1 MKKRKNS
8 YFKYLSLLFTMIV
21 LILVAGCGGPTPT
34 TPIINSFLA
43 NPTSITVGDSSNL
56 SWSVT
61 DATTV
66 VIDQSIGSV
75 ASTGTT
81 AVSPVINT
89 TYTLT
94 ATNVAGS
101 VTVSV
106 TVTVGAAFGSID
118 INSNPDGAKVYL
130 DGVDTGQV
138 TPIILTNIDA
148 GNHIVK
154 IDKYHYK
161 VWEDTA
167 VTVNANQTTYLNPAL
182 TYASTQYVTLQ
193 PGPTE
198 GKDALVS
205 NLLTESNYGSSTI
218 IDAGTFSS
226 GTTVRSYIQF
236 ELSSVSENARV
247 TDADLLL
254 YQYGTPGTVNCIIDL
269 HKVTSGWQEG
279 TVDWSSQPNYL
290 TETEYST
297 NITAG
302 AVTWKSWDID
312 TLVQGWLD
320 GTVTNYGMALMV
332 TDETT
337 LDTIVYF
344 HSSDYTTDTTKRPKL
359 EIDYYIP

>member
-1 MKKRKNS
+1 MKSRRIN
-8 YFKYLSLLFTMIV
+8 YFKYFSLFFAMIV
-21 LILVAGCGGPTPT
+21 LVLVAGCSGPAPT

-66 VIDQSIGSV
+66 VIDQSVGSV

-81 AVSPVINT
+81 AVSPVTST

-101 VTVSV
+101 VTASV

-138 TPIILTNIDA
+138 TPIIVTNIDA

-154 IDKYHYK
+154 IDQYHYK

-167 VTVNANQTTYLNPAL
+167 VTVNANQTTYLNPPL
-182 TYASTQYVTLQ
+182 TYASTQYITLQ
-193 PGPTE
+193 PGAE
-198 GKDALVS
+198 GKDALVT
-205 NLLTESNYGSSTI
+205 NLFTESNYGSSVI
-218 IDAGTFSS
+218 IDVGTFAS

-236 ELSSVSENARV
+236 DLSSVSENARV
-247 TDADLLL
+247 TDADLRL
-254 YQYGTPGTVNCIIDL
+254 YQYGTPGTENCIIDL

-279 TVDWSSQPNYL
+279 TVDWSSQPNYS

-302 AVTWKSWDID
+302 AATWKLWDID

-320 GTVTNYGMALMV
+320 GTVTNYGMALLV

-337 LDTIVYF
+337 LGTIVYF
-344 HSSDYTTDTTKRPKL
+344 HSSDYTTDTTQRPKL